1 MKKSSGFTLIEIM
14 IVVAIVGIL
23 AAIAVPMYTDYIIRA
38 QLVEA
43 HAGLSDFRVRMEQ
56 FYQDNRTYVGAG
68 LGGCGAAA
76 PAASQNFNFACV
88 PAAQTYTVTATGINR
103 AAGFVFTL
111 NEQNVRQTTAT
122 KSGWAPA
129 TMPSNCW
136 VTRKKSC

>member
-23 AAIAVPMYTDYIIRA
+23 AAIAVPMYTDYIIRSM
-38 QLVEA
+38 LVEG

-56 FYQDNRTYVGAG
+56 FYQDNRTYVGGG
-68 LGGCGAAA
+68 LDGCGAAA
-76 PAASQNFNFACV
+76 PVSQNFAYTCA
-88 PAAQTYTVTATGINR
+88 PAAQTYLVTATGTGR

-111 NEQNVRQTTAT
+111 NQQNVRQTTAT
-122 KSGWAPA
+122 KYEWDPA

-136 VTRKKSC
+136 VTRRKSC